1 MNPWLESHW
10 ADVRLPLQSLLN
22 LSYENGRY
30 GSALDY
36 SMPPEIALEAEDQ
49 VWIQD
54 WMSRQS

>member
-1 MNPWLESHW
+1 MM
-10 ADVRLPLQSLLN
+10 
-22 LSYENGRY
+22 SYENGRY

-54 WMSRQS
+54 WLSRQS